1 MKQKV
6 FFFKNICIIS
16 FFFTIAKHY
25 SKQTLMHMKQNILK
39 IISQC
44 LNEKVPA
51 YFDSTLGIKKATP
64 LVKIALPFI
73 VN

>member
-1 MKQKV
+1 
-6 FFFKNICIIS
+6 
-16 FFFTIAKHY
+16 
-25 SKQTLMHMKQNILK
+25 MHMKQNIPK
-39 IISQC
+39 IISLCQ
-44 LNEKVPA
+44 NEKVPA